1 MAFDFRAFFR
11 FTTRL
16 LSKIGDRAFGWTPR
30 RVVVYVAL
38 YLFYPPFELVTWFNL
53 LLDNVFFRAYRR
65 IEIAEP
71 VFIAGNFRSG
81 TTFLHRLIA
90 RDRDRFCTM
99 QMWEVLFAP
108 SILQRRIVQ
117 ALGTLDRWMGAPLG
131 KRLATVEDHWQEE
144 NPMHTVSLAA
154 PEEDDYLLLHAWSA
168 LTVGLSS
175 GVLQE
180 AVPYTRFDTALSR
193 SHRDRIMAFYRR
205 CLQRHLHAHDAAGL
219 QYLAKNPALTPKIDS
234 FLHWFPDARIV
245 LLVRSPLEMVPS
257 FVNMMQFSYRVLGV
271 PEKSDALRDFVVDMA
286 RHWYTYAIERLER
299 APQENY
305 IIVRYDDLVADPAGT
320 VSRIYDHFGFEIG
333 PTYAQILQAETER
346 ARGYRSR
353 HAYSLEGTGLTREGI
368 VSQFRD
374 VFDRFRFSTG
384 ESP

>member
-1 MAFDFRAFFR
+1 
-11 FTTRL
+11 
-16 LSKIGDRAFGWTPR
+16 
-30 RVVVYVAL
+30 
-38 YLFYPPFELVTWFNL
+38 
-53 LLDNVFFRAYRR
+53 
-65 IEIAEP
+65 
-71 VFIAGNFRSG
+71 
-81 TTFLHRLIA
+81 
-90 RDRDRFCTM
+90 
-99 QMWEVLFAP
+99 
-108 SILQRRIVQ
+108 
-117 ALGTLDRWMGAPLG
+117 
-131 KRLATVEDHWQEE
+131 
-144 NPMHTVSLAA
+144 
-154 PEEDDYLLLHAWSA
+154 
-168 LTVGLSS
+168 
-175 GVLQE
+175 QE

-234 FLHWFPDARIV
+234 VLRWFPDARIV